1 MPLDTQGTNEVKI
14 SVSHRCENVS
24 NMDEKFSKDRFLQ
37 KKETEMLE
45 MKSSIENSWKVSPI
59 YNQLP
64 DNNDSVKNWASDLS

>member
-1 MPLDTQGTNEVKI
+1 
-14 SVSHRCENVS
+14 
-24 NMDEKFSKDRFLQ
+24 MDEKFSKDRFLQ

>member
-1 MPLDTQGTNEVKI
+1 
-14 SVSHRCENVS
+14 
-24 NMDEKFSKDRFLQ
+24 MDENFIKDRFLQ

-64 DNNDSVKNWASDLS
+64 DNSDSVKKWASDLS